1 MIPATGLAAVVVA
14 AGEGRRFGGDKLFC
28 RLDNRAVLAWSLD
41 VLEAS
46 PVVSTVVLVL
56 NQTNLERG
64 RRLVRRRG
72 YRKVREI
79 CLGGARRQDSVW
91 SGMQHVI
98 GWPWVAIHD
107 GARPFL
113 TEEILKRGFE
123 VAQQIGGAV
132 AAVPVKD
139 TIKIVQEENLIEF
152 TPERARVW
160 AAQTPQIFRY
170 DRLAEAYQTY
180 GDQDVTDD
188 AELMERAGFPSA
200 VFIGSYENLK
210 ITTVDDLALARTIA
224 RGRRCG

>member
-1 MIPATGLAAVVVA
+1 MMPSTGLAAVVVA

-46 PVVSTVVLVL
+46 PLVSTVVLVL
-56 NQTNLERG
+56 NQANLERG
-64 RRLVRRRG
+64 RRLVGRRG
-72 YRKVREI
+72 YHKIREI
-79 CLGGARRQDSVW
+79 CLGGVRRQDSVW
-91 SGMQHVI
+91 RGVQHVT
-98 GWPWVAIHD
+98 GWRWVAIHD

-113 TEEILKRGFE
+113 TDEILKRGFE

-132 AAVPVKD
+132 AAVPVTD

-170 DRLAEAYQTY
+170 DQLAEAYQKY

-188 AELMERAGFPSA
+188 AELMERAGFPTA
-200 VFIGSYENLK
+200 VFLGSYENLK
-210 ITTVDDLALARTIA
+210 ITTLGDLALARTIA